1 MPGAIILV
9 EYDLIALELL
19 TRSEIYAMG
28 LRLKIV
34 PLLRILILVPLP
46 PALRQVVFLLG
57 LGPLALLVQ
66 ALHNFT
72 FNFLVERSLK
82 LFPGLGLD
90 MVHCFSCDE
99 VRLT

>member
-9 EYDLIALELL
+9 EYDLVSLELF

-28 LRLKIV
+28 LSLEII
-34 PLLRILILVPLP
+34 PLLRILMLVPLP
-46 PALRQVVFLLG
+46 PALCHVVFLLG

-66 ALHNFT
+66 ALHNLT

-82 LFPGLGLD
+82 FFPGLGLD

-99 VRLT
+99 VRLA